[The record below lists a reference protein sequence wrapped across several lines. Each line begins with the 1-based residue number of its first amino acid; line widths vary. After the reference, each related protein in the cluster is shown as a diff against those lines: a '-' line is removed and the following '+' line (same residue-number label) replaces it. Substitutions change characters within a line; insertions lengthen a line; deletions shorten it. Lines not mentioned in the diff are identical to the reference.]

1 VEVDIPG
8 GGAPLSP
15 DQAIVLTRFLD
26 ENNID
31 IARLHRV
38 LTNIANAATFNE
50 SKSEIKLLFCL
61 LIDLYS

>member
-1 VEVDIPG
+1 MEVDIPG
-8 GGAPLSP
+8 GGLLSP

-38 LTNIANAATFNE
+38 LTNIANAGTYNE
-50 SKSEIKLLFCL
+50 SKSTIKLLFFI
-61 LIDLYS
+61 LIDLYF